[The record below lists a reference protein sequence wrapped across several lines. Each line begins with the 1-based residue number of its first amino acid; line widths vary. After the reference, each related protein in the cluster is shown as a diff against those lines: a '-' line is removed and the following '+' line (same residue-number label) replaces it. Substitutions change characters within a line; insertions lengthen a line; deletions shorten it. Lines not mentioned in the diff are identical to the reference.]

1 MFEDSRTQLFVCNV
15 TNANAASYAVLKAL
29 AGSAG
34 AFYYEPQTFTETA
47 LATNATL
54 VHRFAFRNT
63 RGQLSTTLPFKSAQV
78 KNGGYYAYLA
88 RQEQVS
94 YLGYNGTSGSMD
106 ATNSKYYGLQVIL
119 NHTFGMLNN
128 SPMVITIPYKSDSS
142 ATQSEVAAGLA
153 IAGTAIFKRQAY
165 KPLKI
170 ERVNSGAQA
179 VAINNLALVNGS
191 KNFTSTD
198 DDTATLLVG
207 TILRIEEPENNGS
220 AVTDPCYIIASHDSG
235 AGAARIYTLDQ
246 EFQGVTNAD
255 HDHCET
261 VTEGNWGLKFTGIS
275 VTDANFNPVTDE
287 PFVVSFEFGTRD
299 FDTATATYTTEA
311 RLGSGTYQLVAAQ
324 EARSQFENKTRE
336 ISAYPPTVRNLD
348 AVAGTTYNIFAFEV
362 WNDDFADPTTG
373 VRPISKVRYEL
384 AVEAALT
391 EAFHTV
397 LGFGA

>member
-15 TNANAASYAVLKAL
+15 TNADAASYAVLKAL

-34 AFYYEPQTFTETA
+34 AFYLEPQTFTETA

-128 SPMVITIPYKSDSS
+128 SPLVVTIPYKSDAS

-153 IAGTAIFKRQAY
+153 IAGTSVFKRQAY

-170 ERVNSGAQA
+170 ERINSGAQLNAMASATAA
-179 VAINNLALVNGS
+179 VTNGS
-191 KNFTSTD
+191 KQV
-198 DDTATLLVG
+198 TLSEDESLTCFAGSIIRFG
-207 TILRIEEPENNGS
+207 T
-220 AVTDPCYIIASHDSG
+220 SG
-235 AGAARIYTLDQ
+235 AGTAPCYVVESIAANGLDVVLDQ
-246 EFQGVTNAD
+246 EYQGDTNATFA
-255 HDHCET
+255 HGTIET

-311 RLGSGTYQLVAAQ
+311 RLGSGTYQLVSAQ

-362 WNDDFADPTTG
+362 WYDDFADPTTG

-384 AVEAALT
+384 AVEANLT